1 MNKKR
6 FFGWIFIF
14 TATILVCIVLIQP
27 YFIIQEKLTNKDKK
41 VAAFYYGWYSNS
53 TDYSQ
58 TVPFN
63 IIDDKAWRHW
73 DGTIPS
79 DELTITNHPIYGL
92 YDSADPFVIE
102 KHLRQGEWAELDS
115 FILSY
120 WGINTP
126 TSDNFINMLE
136 VAKYIDSNLSLSLYF
151 ETGMGDL
158 PKLSEDDAVDFLYG
172 ELKYIYGIMTS
183 DEYKNYIWYEDNKP
197 VLFAYV
203 VQWLTST
210 VWGSVLN
217 QLEKE
222 GISFYLVADRPGFLP
237 SYNSLF
243 QATHQ
248 YDGYAPVRDNIVLET
263 NLRLKKNAMRYNQ
276 LYIASVHPGY
286 DDTNV
291 REGNTPMERQDGDY
305 YGKRWEDA
313 ISMNPDWI
321 AIVSWNE
328 WHEGTEIEPSVE
340 HGNKALKQTKNYIE
354 EFKSGNYD
362 LLSQNINYLPEAF
375 WSIIA
380 LFLSW
385 IIFLSFPISYN
396 KFSGK
401 YDVNLNLRSKKVLL
415 FLFMVISWIGLIVFL
430 MVEAIVGYLLLISG
444 EYYILLLSLFTFI
457 NRYADF
463 FHKKK

>member
-1 MNKKR
+1 
-6 FFGWIFIF
+6 
-14 TATILVCIVLIQP
+14 
-27 YFIIQEKLTNKDKK
+27 
-41 VAAFYYGWYSNS
+41 
-53 TDYSQ
+53 
-58 TVPFN
+58 
-63 IIDDKAWRHW
+63 
-73 DGTIPS
+73 
-79 DELTITNHPIYGL
+79 
-92 YDSADPFVIE
+92 
-102 KHLRQGEWAELDS
+102 
-115 FILSY
+115 
-120 WGINTP
+120 
-126 TSDNFINMLE
+126 
-136 VAKYIDSNLSLSLYF
+136 
-151 ETGMGDL
+151 
-158 PKLSEDDAVDFLYG
+158 
-172 ELKYIYGIMTS
+172 MTS